1 MQTLLSFAH
10 PLSEKTIKEIEEEIG
25 EPIKE
30 IRVPCQLNLNGK
42 SLDAQMADIEASADI
57 SLMEADLVIAP
68 AFAAGAYLLAA
79 GHLVSG
85 SDHRPRL
92 VWLKSAGGSPPEFI
106 LGGIE

>member
-1 MQTLLSFAH
+1 MQTLLNFAP
-10 PLSEKTIKEIEEEIG
+10 PLSKKAIAQIEEEIG
-25 EPIKE
+25 EFIKE
-30 IRVPCQLNLNGK
+30 IRVPCQLDLNGK
-42 SLDAQMADIEASADI
+42 TLDAQMADIAASVNT

-92 VWLKSAGGSPPEFI
+92 VWLKNTGGVPIEFI

>member
-1 MQTLLSFAH
+1 MQTLLNFAH
-10 PLSEKTIKEIEEEIG
+10 PLSEKATKQIEEEIG
-25 EPIKE
+25 EFIKE
-30 IRVPCQLNLNGK
+30 IRVTCQLDLNGK
-42 SLDAQMADIEASADI
+42 SLDAQIADIEASTDI
-57 SLMEADLVIAP
+57 RLMQADLIIAP

-92 VWLKSAGGSPPEFI
+92 VWMKNAGGTPPEFI

>member
-1 MQTLLSFAH
+1 MKTLLNFAH
-10 PLSEKTIKEIEEEIG
+10 PLSDKVKGQIEEIEGEFQEI
-25 EPIKE
+25 K
-30 IRVPCQLNLNGK
+30 VTCQLDLNGK
-42 SLDAQMADIEASADI
+42 SLDAQIADIEASTNTR
-57 SLMEADLVIAP
+57 LMEADLVIAP

-92 VWLKSAGGSPPEFI
+92 VWLKNTGGVLPEFV